1 MSKTTSIQDLPG
13 PAASSAPQP
22 AVSVSASAPASSAA
36 ATAPSVPTAATSF
49 PPQQPPAPGQ
59 NVVMTVTPIS
69 QAPASAPTQHAPQAP
84 PQQAPTTSYQPTVP
98 ATTPQE
104 QQQQDQHQEQMRMN
118 AFMAGIQGAPSQ
130 PPHFPALQPAQR
142 PPQGGPSPASASSPA
157 PSGADGSVATLR
169 ERKQAADARNGAISL
184 QHVLLVAVA
193 IMFSHTPIVS
203 KVLYRSAPSMFSS
216 RGTYNISGLLITS
229 IGFSLLYYGGVQL
242 MHFLAEE

>member
-22 AVSVSASAPASSAA
+22 TVSVSAPAPASSAA

-69 QAPASAPTQHAPQAP
+69 QAPASAPTQPAPQAP
-84 PQQAPTTSYQPTVP
+84 PQQQAPATSYQPSVP

-104 QQQQDQHQEQMRMN
+104 QQQQEQHRDQHRMN

-130 PPHFPALQPAQR
+130 PPQFPAPQPAQR
-142 PPQGGPSPASASSPA
+142 PPATASASSPA
-157 PSGADGSVATLR
+157 PSGAEGSLATLR
-169 ERKQAADARNGAISL
+169 ERKQAADALNGVLSL
-184 QHVLLVAVA
+184 RHVLLVAVA
-193 IMFSHTPIVS
+193 IMFSHTPIVT

-242 MHFLAEE
+242 MHFLEDE